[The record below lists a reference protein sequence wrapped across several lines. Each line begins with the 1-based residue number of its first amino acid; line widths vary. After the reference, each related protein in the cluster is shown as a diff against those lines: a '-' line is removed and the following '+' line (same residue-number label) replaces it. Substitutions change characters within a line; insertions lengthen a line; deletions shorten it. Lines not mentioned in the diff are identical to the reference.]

1 MHSCRYVVC
10 IPFFILTVLLPRAA
24 WADWPQWRG
33 PNRDDISTE
42 IGLQAAWT
50 EDGPRRVWMFEDC
63 GVGYSGPAIVGD
75 RLYTLGGRNGEEQL
89 ICLDTANGEEV
100 WSTSLGPIYENDWG
114 DGPRCTPTIDGEEIY
129 ALAAGGNLVCLQ
141 KADGSVVWTK
151 AMQDLG
157 GEIPNWGYAE
167 SPLVLEDRVLCT
179 PGGEQG
185 AIAAVDKNTG
195 ELLWQCEEVTDRAHY
210 SSLVIME
217 HAGKTAAVQL
227 LEKQLVGVDVADGAL
242 LWTTP
247 WTGRVAVVPTP
258 IVRGNQVYATS
269 GYGAGCLL
277 VTIDNDQSV
286 ERVYENKV
294 MGDHHGGVILVGDH
308 VYGHSD
314 NKGWTCQDF
323 ATGEKIWQEKEV
335 FGKGAI
341 AYANGHFYCLSED
354 EGEVALVA
362 ASPEGWLEQGR
373 FKLEPQTELRKP
385 RGKIWTHPV
394 IDGGRLYL
402 RDQNLLYCYDVA
414 NKKMAARTSGNTL
427 SE

>member
-1 MHSCRYVVC
+1 MHLRRSSVV
-10 IPFFILTVLLPRAA
+10 VLLWVFTLCSPLAV

-33 PNRDDISTE
+33 PNRDDVSYE
-42 IGLQAAWT
+42 PGLQAAWT
-50 EDGPRRVWMFEDC
+50 ADGPRRVWMFEEC

-75 RLYTLGGRNGEEQL
+75 RLYTLGGRGGEEQL
-89 ICLDTANGEEV
+89 ICLDNSNGEEV
-100 WSTSLGPIYENDWG
+100 WSTPLGPIYENDWG
-114 DGPRCTPTIDGEEIY
+114 DGPRSTPTVDGERIY
-129 ALAAGGNLVCLQ
+129 ALAAGGNLVCLH
-141 KADGSVVWTK
+141 KSDGSVVWTK
-151 AMQDLG
+151 ALQDLG

-179 PGGEQG
+179 PGEEQG
-185 AIAAVDKNTG
+185 AIAALDKNTG
-195 ELLWQCEEVTDRAHY
+195 ELLWQCKEVTDRAHY
-210 SSLVIME
+210 SSMVLME
-217 HAGKTAAVQL
+217 HAGKTSAVQL
-227 LEKQLVGVDVADGAL
+227 LEKELVGVHVADGAL

-247 WTGRVAVVPTP
+247 WAGRVAVIPTP

-277 VTIDNDQSV
+277 VTIGDDFNV

-294 MGDHHGGVILVGDH
+294 MGNHHGGVILLGDH

-323 ATGEKIWQEKEV
+323 ATGEKIWQDKEV
-335 FGKGAI
+335 FPKGSLTC
-341 AYANGHFYCLSED
+341 ANDQLYCLGEE

-362 ASPEGWLEQGR
+362 ASTEGWLEQGH
-373 FKLEPQTELRKP
+373 FKLEPQTKLRKP

-394 IDGGRLYL
+394 VDGGHLYL
-402 RDQNLLYCYDVA
+402 RDQNLLYCFNVA
-414 NKKMAARTSGNTL
+414 NKKMAARPASDTV